1 MLGWERRV
9 WSELRR
15 RGGCSSLFNSLSIVM
30 EIAKEI
36 DVDLKRSSNNILGL
50 IYTLELLKWIC
61 LLGSFLPE
69 RPLLAD
75 QEIYTLIF
83 LFIFLVS
90 DQSCTIPT
98 QGETHQSV
106 IPPLSMIH
114 RKLRRHTD
122 GQADK
127 QKDSINKRVKGKQTA
142 AMPGEINL
150 LYCQSSRAKQ
160 GGKFTVNTTPSRK
173 IGS

>member
-1 MLGWERRV
+1 M
-9 WSELRR
+9 
-15 RGGCSSLFNSLSIVM
+15 SI
-30 EIAKEI
+30 
-36 DVDLKRSSNNILGL
+36 
-50 IYTLELLKWIC
+50 
-61 LLGSFLPE
+61 GSFLPK
-69 RPLLAD
+69 RLLIAD

-106 IPPLSMIH
+106 IPPLSVIH
-114 RKLRRHTD
+114 RKLHHTN

-127 QKDSINKRVKGKQTA
+127 QKDSVNSQVRRKQTA
-142 AMPGEINL
+142 MMPREINL

-160 GGKFTVNTTPSRK
+160 GGKIHCEHDSQP
-173 IGS
+173 